1 MSYPSETSDARLLE
15 LLADRGPL
23 GISELSGLN
32 HVTPTAVRQRLAR
45 LMEQGLVQREV
56 ARSGR
61 GRPSHRYQ
69 LTEQARQQ
77 ARNSESSS
85 PAAGNNFA
93 DLALALWQ
101 EVRAIA
107 DPEVRRGLFLRLA
120 GSLAQAYGKRVN
132 GQSLDSRLE
141 QVRELFAE
149 RHVPI
154 EIEAHASDPQASEG
168 HAGGSTL
175 TVVDC
180 PYPELAERDRGVCA
194 MEKMLFSQLLET
206 PVRLSACRLNG
217 HSCCQFETG
226 PGADIVAALP

>member
-1 MSYPSETSDARLLE
+1 MSYPSETSDSRLLT
-15 LLADRGPL
+15 LLAERGPL
-23 GISELSGLN
+23 GIAELSGLN
-32 HVTPTAVRQRLAR
+32 GVTPTAVRQRLVR
-45 LMEQGLVQREV
+45 LMEQGLVGREV
-56 ARSGR
+56 SRSGR

-69 LTEQARQQ
+69 LTELARRQAS
-77 ARNSESSS
+77 NSESDTTGG
-85 PAAGNNFA
+85 GNNFA

-107 DPEVRRGLFLRLA
+107 DPEVRRGLFKRLA
-120 GSLAQAYGKRVN
+120 GSLAQAYGQRVN
-132 GQSLDSRLE
+132 GKSLDSRLE

-149 RHVPI
+149 RRVPI
-154 EIEAHASDPQASEG
+154 DVEAHESGS
-168 HAGGSTL
+168 HAGSSKL

-180 PYPELAERDRGVCA
+180 PYPELAERDHAVCA

-206 PVRLSACRLNG
+206 PVRLSTCRLNG